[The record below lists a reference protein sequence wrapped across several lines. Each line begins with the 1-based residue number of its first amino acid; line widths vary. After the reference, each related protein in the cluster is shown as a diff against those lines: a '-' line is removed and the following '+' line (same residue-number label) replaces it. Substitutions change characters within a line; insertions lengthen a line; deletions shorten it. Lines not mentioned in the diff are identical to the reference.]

1 LWDGRV
7 GFLPTFLARR
17 VNVTSL
23 DPSPSLRID
32 EQPDGVIYLSGEL
45 DMASAPQLRTVLQRL
60 IDSGAQRVILD
71 AAELSFCDSTGL
83 GVFVWVNQMLPTDA
97 TLVLRN
103 PTERLGQLLRTTHL
117 DHTFDVR

>member
-1 LWDGRV
+1 M
-7 GFLPTFLARR
+7 
-17 VNVTSL
+17 TSL